1 MIVKSEQENGK
12 ALLLRAMRGEE
23 TERPAWVPFVGVHGG
38 SLIGKSASEYLRDAT
53 LVVEGLRRANALYR
67 PDGLPVLFDLQVE
80 AEILG
85 CKLHWSDDVPP
96 AVVTHPL
103 TRCGVE
109 DLPAIDESKGR
120 FPVAIEA
127 LATLRA
133 EIGDTV
139 ALYGLVCGPFTLALH
154 LLGNDIFLMMFDD
167 PEKVKRIVD
176 FCAGV
181 AIESAAIYRRH
192 GADVVAVVDPMTS
205 QISPDH
211 FGEFVSPYVDKVF
224 DAVREG
230 GGLSSIF
237 VCGDATRN
245 LEAMSRTRADSISVD
260 EQIPMARLR
269 DLCEQ
274 NGKSFGGNLKLTSV
288 LLLGDE
294 EDARKEAADVM
305 GAAGTKGFVLS
316 PGCDLPYHTPPANL
330 QAVADVVHDPYARSL
345 SQLATN
351 TRRKDTYDDVDLPDY
366 ESHKPVIVDVITL
379 DSTSCAPCQYMM
391 EAVSQ
396 AARDAFVKTYVNEH
410 KIKVRTGL
418 GMMAKLGVA
427 NLPTICIDG
436 EVRFSSIIP
445 DHDTLVEAIEDAGI
459 VKNRFSRRKAVARA

>member
-67 PDGLPVLFDLQVE
+67 PDGLPVVFDLQVE

-85 CKLHWSDDVPP
+85 CELHWADDVPP

-139 ALYGLVCGPFTLALH
+139 AFYGLVCGPFTLALH
-154 LLGNDIFLMMFDD
+154 LLGNDIFLKMFDD

-176 FCAGV
+176 FCADV

-192 GADVVAVVDPMTS
+192 GADVIAVVDPMTS

-211 FGEFVSPYVDKVF
+211 FGEFVTPGVNKVF

-230 GGLSSIF
+230 GGLSSMF

-245 LEAMSRTRADSISVD
+245 LEAMCRTQRRQRLRGRADPDGATAGTCASRTAS
-260 EQIPMARLR
+260 
-269 DLCEQ
+269 
-274 NGKSFGGNLKLTSV
+274 
-288 LLLGDE
+288 
-294 EDARKEAADVM
+294 
-305 GAAGTKGFVLS
+305 
-316 PGCDLPYHTPPANL
+316 
-330 QAVADVVHDPYARSL
+330 RS
-345 SQLATN
+345 
-351 TRRKDTYDDVDLPDY
+351 
-366 ESHKPVIVDVITL
+366 
-379 DSTSCAPCQYMM
+379 
-391 EAVSQ
+391 
-396 AARDAFVKTYVNEH
+396 
-410 KIKVRTGL
+410 
-418 GMMAKLGVA
+418 
-427 NLPTICIDG
+427 G
-436 EVRFSSIIP
+436 E
-445 DHDTLVEAIEDAGI
+445 T
-459 VKNRFSRRKAVARA
+459 